1 MVLFDFI
8 FMLWMYRKMFI
19 NMIVENY
26 MVVDNKMGFLI
37 NVGYD
42 KGFIM
47 VMYFLIEIVNNVNM
61 EIVIV
66 VLIIK
71 LISL

>member
-1 MVLFDFI
+1 
-8 FMLWMYRKMFI
+8 
-19 NMIVENY
+19 MIVENY

>member
-1 MVLFDFI
+1 
-8 FMLWMYRKMFI
+8 MYRKMFI